1 MFEAK
6 TAAGS
11 RVNQDPGHQPGSDGA
26 GGWFGLD
33 LLAELQIVNL
43 KTIDWLRAQVRQ
55 DAAETHRAAML
66 ADNRSLWLA
75 LDDAAAAQLSACPCA
90 LTDAE
95 FANSE
100 TWESIAAAAVRD
112 SAPRSRPDSGA
123 LLLDDAAGRQL
134 ARLTVN
140 LGWHLARHRPLA
152 ATVTLGMCSGT
163 LQQLQGMRLAAV
175 DVLPDWLP
183 ALVRPRW
190 HDESR
195 VWTYLLEAA
204 ISAAPL
210 RMESARVGALQLIA
224 RQLAR
229 AREQEQAQGRA
240 ATPGRNLPG

>member
-1 MFEAK
+1 MFETK

-11 RVNQDPGHQPGSDGA
+11 RVAQGPGGPPGSDGA

-43 KTIDWLRAQVRQ
+43 KTIEWLRAQVRNN
-55 DAAETHRAAML
+55 AAETHGAAML
-66 ADNRSLWLA
+66 AENRSLWLA
-75 LDDAAAAQLSACPCA
+75 LDDTAAAQLSVCPCA

-112 SAPRSRPDSGA
+112 SAPRTRSDAGA
-123 LLLDDAAGRQL
+123 LLFDDAAGRPL
-134 ARLTVN
+134 ARLTLN

-152 ATVTLGMCSGT
+152 ATVTFGMCSGT
-163 LQQLQGMRLAAV
+163 LQRLQTMRLAAV

-190 HDESR
+190 HDEPR

-224 RQLAR
+224 RQLAK
-229 AREQEQAQGRA
+229 ARERESGR
-240 ATPGRNLPG
+240 

>member
-1 MFEAK
+1 MFDSK

-11 RVNQDPGHQPGSDGA
+11 RGAPDAARQQGGDGA

-43 KTIDWLRAQVRQ
+43 KTIHWLRALAGQGE
-55 DAAETHRAAML
+55 AATPGAALL
-66 ADNRSLWLA
+66 AENRSLWLA
-75 LDDAAAAQLSACPCA
+75 LDDMAAAQLSACPCA

-95 FANSE
+95 FANSA

-112 SAPRSRPDSGA
+112 SAPRTQPKAGA
-123 LLLDDAAGRQL
+123 VLLDDAAGRQL

-163 LQQLQGMRLAAV
+163 VQQLQGMRLAAV

-190 HDESR
+190 HDEPR

-210 RMESARVGALQLIA
+210 RLESARVGALQLIA
-224 RQLAR
+224 RQLAQ
-229 AREQEQAQGRA
+229 ARERESGH
-240 ATPGRNLPG
+240 

>member
-11 RVNQDPGHQPGSDGA
+11 RGTPDAARQQGGDGA

-43 KTIDWLRAQVRQ
+43 KTIHWLRALARQ
-55 DAAETHRAAML
+55 DVAATPGAALL
-66 ADNRSLWLA
+66 AENRSLWLA
-75 LDDAAAAQLSACPCA
+75 LDDVATAQLSACPCA

-95 FANSE
+95 FANSA
-100 TWESIAAAAVRD
+100 TWELIAAAAVRD
-112 SAPRSRPDSGA
+112 AAPRAQRDAGA
-123 LLLDDAAGRQL
+123 VLLDDPAGRQL

-163 LQQLQGMRLAAV
+163 MQQLQGMRLATV

-190 HDESR
+190 HDEPR

-210 RMESARVGALQLIA
+210 RLESARVGALQLIA
-224 RQLAR
+224 RQLAK
-229 AREQEQAQGRA
+229 ARERETGR
-240 ATPGRNLPG
+240 

>member
-1 MFEAK
+1 MFDAK

-11 RVNQDPGHQPGSDGA
+11 RETQDAAGQQGGDGA

-33 LLAELQIVNL
+33 LLAELQMVNL
-43 KTIDWLRAQVRQ
+43 KTIHWLRALARQ
-55 DAAETHRAAML
+55 GGAATPGAAML
-66 ADNRSLWLA
+66 ADNSALWLA
-75 LDDAAAAQLSACPCA
+75 LDDAAAAQLSVCPCA

-95 FANSE
+95 FANSA

-112 SAPRSRPDSGA
+112 WAPQAQRDAGA
-123 LLLDDAAGRQL
+123 ILLDDAAGRQL

-152 ATVTLGMCSGT
+152 ATVALGMCSGT

-190 HDESR
+190 HDEPR
-195 VWTYLLEAA
+195 VWSYLLEAA

-210 RMESARVGALQLIA
+210 RLESARVGALQLIA
-224 RQLAR
+224 RQLAK
-229 AREQEQAQGRA
+229 ARERESGH
-240 ATPGRNLPG
+240 

>member
-11 RVNQDPGHQPGSDGA
+11 RGTPDAARQKVGDEA
-26 GGWFGLD
+26 GGWFGQD

-43 KTIDWLRAQVRQ
+43 KTVHWLRALARQ
-55 DAAETHRAAML
+55 DAAATPRAALL
-66 ADNRSLWLA
+66 AENRSLWLA
-75 LDDAAAAQLSACPCA
+75 LDDVAMAQLSACPCA

-95 FANSE
+95 FANSA

-112 SAPRSRPDSGA
+112 SAPRAQREAGVV
-123 LLLDDAAGRQL
+123 LLDDAAGRQL

-163 LQQLQGMRLAAV
+163 VQQLQGMRLATV

-190 HDESR
+190 HDEPR
-195 VWTYLLEAA
+195 IWTYLLEAA

-210 RMESARVGALQLIA
+210 RLESARVGALQLIA
-224 RQLAR
+224 RQLAK
-229 AREQEQAQGRA
+229 ARERDSGH
-240 ATPGRNLPG
+240 